1 MQLIRAKL
9 LFVVALQNQD
19 DYEKCSFNADA
30 LVLQVM
36 EQNQDALEYSSEDES
51 KKKGE
56 SLSEALGKL
65 KEKGKKDLSKVDH
78 TEIKYPDFR

>member
-1 MQLIRAKL
+1 
-9 LFVVALQNQD
+9 
-19 DYEKCSFNADA
+19 
-30 LVLQVM
+30 M

-51 KKKGE
+51 KKGE
-56 SLSEALGKL
+56 SLGETLGKL

>member
-1 MQLIRAKL
+1 
-9 LFVVALQNQD
+9 
-19 DYEKCSFNADA
+19 
-30 LVLQVM
+30 M

-56 SLSEALGKL
+56 TLSEALGKL

-78 TEIKYPDFR
+78 TEIKYPDFRCVNYSSHIVWLYILVSRLFPYFQERFLHRST

>member
-1 MQLIRAKL
+1 
-9 LFVVALQNQD
+9 
-19 DYEKCSFNADA
+19 
-30 LVLQVM
+30 M
-36 EQNQDALEYSSEDES
+36 EQNEDALEYSSEDES

-78 TEIKYPDFR
+78 REIKYPDFRYVNIDLS

>member
-1 MQLIRAKL
+1 M
-9 LFVVALQNQD
+9 
-19 DYEKCSFNADA
+19 
-30 LVLQVM
+30 
-36 EQNQDALEYSSEDES
+36 EYSSEDES

-78 TEIKYPDFR
+78 REIKYPDFRYVKVDLS